1 VTVRLARGFVI
12 AIVAI
17 ALTLVASTG
26 ADADADTGADADAGV
41 DADASADS
49 DTDVRTAAPIR
60 IAQAPARSIAIEYI
74 APANCPDEISVRA
87 GVVARL
93 GRDPFF
99 GDSDRKAF
107 IDVKQTAAGYV
118 AAIELRESGRG
129 ASRRAIG
136 PTSKCED
143 AVNALE
149 LALAVIIDPAYGAPS
164 TAPDPLPQP
173 YVRPAPYPETKR
185 TYEPP
190 GWRGLPPPIA
200 AAPPAPPK
208 HEIAIA
214 VGGLTSQHPEVATAF
229 MLRAAYLLPAWR
241 IGVLARMSS
250 GTGVEDELTLRA
262 NQVELLA
269 EGCRRQGFFLLCAA
283 IGVGSKDVEIG
294 DYNWDGV
301 GMPRDAEYSEP
312 FFETAFSAALEIP
325 LGRAFLRPTV
335 ELALPLPAVKIES
348 QGVERY
354 RVGFGQVGFDLAL
367 GYRW

>member
-1 VTVRLARGFVI
+1 MNVRPACGFVI

-17 ALTLVASTG
+17 AFAPVAI
-26 ADADADTGADADAGV
+26 ADVHADAGGT
-41 DADASADS
+41 DAGDPDANT
-49 DTDVRTAAPIR
+49 DTDARTAAPVR
-60 IAQAPARSIAIEYI
+60 IAQAPSRSIAIEYI
-74 APANCPDEISVRA
+74 APANCPDEISLRA

-107 IDVKQTAAGYV
+107 VDVKQTAAGYV
-118 AAIELRESGRG
+118 AAIELREAGRG

-149 LALAVIIDPAYGAPS
+149 LALAVIIDPAYGAP
-164 TAPDPLPQP
+164 TNPPPAYPTNPQP

-250 GTGVEDELTLRA
+250 GTGVEDGLSLRA

-301 GMPRDAEYSEP
+301 GMPRDAEYSQP
-312 FFETAFSAALEIP
+312 FFETAFSAGLEIP
-325 LGRAFLRPTV
+325 LGRTFLRPTV

-348 QGVERY
+348 LGVERY
-354 RVGFGQVGFDLAL
+354 RVGFGQIGFDLAL